1 MNEELNLRK
10 TFSDFINFN
19 IRNGKFIMLFIF
31 IGVTL
36 VVLFQKLKPAYYDT
50 QAICMS
56 GISEYERLE
65 QLEELSQRTAVDL
78 VNYLQ
83 INISNKDYNELASL
97 LNVTKD
103 IASKIKFIEAE
114 QLYQQ
119 DMNEKFYALNKFE
132 IKLSV
137 FDNTTIDD
145 IQEGLIFYFNNNNFI
160 KEYHKMYLSS
170 NDRLKDDILNEMNV
184 LSRMRIEGAKNN
196 LDLSSVNIISGKD
209 DKTISN
215 QLISLAQLKEEITTN
230 QLLLKPL
237 FFVQDFAK
245 TNKTERDLLLWSFVG
260 GILSFLTGLLF
271 SFIKELK

>member
-1 MNEELNLRK
+1 MTEELNIRQI
-10 TFSDFINFN
+10 FSDFINFN
-19 IRNGKFIMLFIF
+19 IRNGKFIMLFVF

-83 INISNKDYNELASL
+83 INISNKDYNELSSL

-260 GILSFLTGLLF
+260 GILSFLIGILF

>member
-1 MNEELNLRK
+1 MTEELNIRQI
-10 TFSDFINFN
+10 FSDFINFN
-19 IRNGKFIMLFIF
+19 IRNGKLILLFIF

-83 INISNKDYNELASL
+83 INISNKDYNEISSL

-245 TNKTERDLLLWSFVG
+245 TNKTERDLLLWIFVG
-260 GILSFLTGLLF
+260 GILSFLIGLLF

>member
-1 MNEELNLRK
+1 
-10 TFSDFINFN
+10 
-19 IRNGKFIMLFIF
+19 
-31 IGVTL
+31 
-36 VVLFQKLKPAYYDT
+36 
-50 QAICMS
+50 MS

-78 VNYLQ
+78 INYLQ
-83 INISNKDYNELASL
+83 INIYNKDYSELSSL
-97 LNVTKD
+97 LNVSKE
-103 IASKIKFIEAE
+103 IAAKIKHIEAE

-132 IKLSV
+132 IRLSV

-160 KEYHKMYLSS
+160 KEYHKMYISS
-170 NDRLKDDILNEMNV
+170 NNRLMDDIAQEMNV
-184 LSRMRIEGAKNN
+184 LSKMRIEGAKNN
-196 LDLSSVNIISGKD
+196 LDLSSVNIISGKE

-215 QLISLAQLKEEITTN
+215 QIISLAQLKEEINTN

-245 TNKTERDLLLWSFVG
+245 TNKTERDILLWSFVG
-260 GILSFLTGLLF
+260 GFLSFLISLLVC
-271 SFIKELK
+271 FIKEIR